1 MNSQK
6 KCLVNKIMFRLIQ
19 IKIFKGL
26 DRNYKKSIAK
36 AIKVINHFKNKLK
49 PKNII
54 YLKI

>member
-26 DRNYKKSIAK
+26 DRNYNKPIAK
-36 AIKVINHFKNKLK
+36 ASKIINHFKNKLK
-49 PKNII
+49 TKNLI